1 MKKACIFTFLGLTI
15 FFAGLIVGVFLGHT
29 VYGSNVTVQYTSQTE
44 PTGTTEVTAS
54 NTKVGFLVNINTASA
69 ELLDTLPGIGPA
81 TAQKILDYRETNG
94 PFQTKEDLLNINGI
108 GKEKLNAIY
117 DLITVEVEDE
127 NSGS

>member
-1 MKKACIFTFLGLTI
+1 MKKACIFLFLGLTI
-15 FFAGLIVGVFLGHT
+15 FFAGLVVGVFLGQA
-29 VYGSNVTVQYTSQTE
+29 VFGSNVTVQYTKQTE
-44 PTGTTEVTAS
+44 PSGTVAVANNTEVH
-54 NTKVGFLVNINTASA
+54 FLVNINTASL

-81 TAQKILDYRETNG
+81 TAQKIFDYREQNG
-94 PFQTKEDLLNINGI
+94 PFLAKEDLLNISGI

>member
-15 FFAGLIVGVFLGHT
+15 FFAGLIVGVFLGQT